1 MATHPNRLDRHLTV
15 PEGDNQTDWTLPVA
29 YVLLMRNLRR
39 AMEGGSN
46 GVKMS
51 IPGRTRKNVLL
62 PRPLMWGSGNPA
74 DRAWEIMRLI
84 IPDSMIGWMVI
95 DNDYPQIHVDTVA

>member
-1 MATHPNRLDRHLTV
+1 
-15 PEGDNQTDWTLPVA
+15 
-29 YVLLMRNLRR
+29 
-39 AMEGGSN
+39 
-46 GVKMS
+46 
-51 IPGRTRKNVLL
+51 
-62 PRPLMWGSGNPA
+62 MWGSGNPA